1 MFREN
6 RHNKDGQ
13 HAQAVPKNFDFGD
26 SNVLVDVLAGTS
38 HGDGL
43 WSSDRLVQGQTRTT
57 LIHKNG
63 APAIAGAFSF

>member
-43 WSSDRLVQGQTRTT
+43 WSSDRARSRANSNNT
-57 LIHKNG
+57 N
-63 APAIAGAFSF
+63 P